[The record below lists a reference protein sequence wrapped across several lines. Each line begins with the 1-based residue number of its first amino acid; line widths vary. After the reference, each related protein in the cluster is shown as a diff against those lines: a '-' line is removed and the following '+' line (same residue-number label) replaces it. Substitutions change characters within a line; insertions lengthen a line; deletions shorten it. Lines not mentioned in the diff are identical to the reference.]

1 MNMKTKEEPLIHKLG
16 FSHSTMGLKYWGLG
30 FLFYFMVGNM
40 AIQAQEGNLDFS
52 FLDTDKNFEERV
64 DILVDQM
71 TLEEKVSQM
80 MNASPAISR
89 LKVPEYNW
97 WNECLHGV
105 ARAGYATVFP
115 QSISVAASFDKGLMK
130 EIGTVISDEARAKH
144 HEFIR
149 NGKRGI
155 YTGLDFWSPNIN
167 IFRDPRWGR
176 GHETYGE
183 DPYLTGELASQFIE
197 GLQEYDGKY
206 LKTIATSKHFA
217 VHSGPEPLRHSFDVD
232 VSDRDLYET
241 YLPAFRKTVKEAKVY
256 SIMGAYNRFRGES
269 CSGHDF
275 LLNQVLREQWG
286 FEGYVVSDC
295 GAIQDIHTG
304 HKIASTAAE
313 AAAIGVSGGCDL
325 NCGNYYAHLTEAVE
339 EGLVSE
345 EEIDVAVK
353 RLFLARFKL
362 GMFDPEEA
370 VSFAQIPFG
379 IVCSEAH
386 NTLARQAAQ
395 KSMVLLKNKDDL
407 LPLSVDQVKKIA
419 IIGPNADNVE
429 SLLGNYHGIP
439 KKPVTF
445 LEGIKHKV
453 GPKAEVLYSEGV
465 HSAEGFYN
473 LKPVPS
479 AYFQT
484 DDGRQGLKASYYNNL
499 NWEGEPVLERIDD
512 QIDFSWEH
520 QPISKELIDNFSVKW
535 EGYLV
540 PPANGRYEFGV
551 FSKRGMKIRIDG
563 KEISN
568 GAGTIHRG
576 RYATDIVSLEA
587 GKRYKVEVTFFS
599 DETNAIAQMLWA
611 RPDVSKID
619 EAVAL
624 AQSADLAVVV
634 LGLSQR
640 LEGESM
646 DVVTPGFDGGD
657 RTAIT
662 LPAQQEALLK
672 AVKATGKP
680 VILVLNAG
688 SAMAINW
695 AKENVDAII
704 SAGYPGEEGGN
715 ALADVVF
722 GDYNPAGRLP
732 ITYYQSVEDLP
743 PFEDYDMKGRTYRYF
758 EGTPLYPFGY
768 GLSYTHFEYTELT
781 IPAQVKAGEAV
792 SLSVKV
798 TNSGDRAGD
807 EVVQLYL
814 TDQEAST
821 LRPIRQLEA
830 FERIHLKPGES
841 KEVRFTLSPRQLSM
855 INAQSKRVIEEGRFT
870 VHVGGK
876 QPGFEGDLD
885 AETTMVVEGEFQVK
899 GSQELVDL

>member
-1 MNMKTKEEPLIHKLG
+1 MNINEKPRMHTLG
-16 FSHSTMGLKYWGLG
+16 FNFSAQWMNYPVLCLLLY
-30 FLFYFMVGNM
+30 LFSGNM
-40 AIQAQEGNLDFS
+40 GSHAQHSPLDFS
-52 FLDTDKNFEERV
+52 FLDTDKTFEERV

-80 MNASPAISR
+80 MNASPAIPR

-115 QSISVAASFDKGLMK
+115 QSISVAASFDKALMK
-130 EIGTVISDEARAKH
+130 DIGSVISDEARAKH

-183 DPYLTGELASQFIE
+183 DPFLTGELASRFIE
-197 GLQEYDGKY
+197 GLQESDGKY

-241 YLPAFRKTVKEAKVY
+241 YLPAFRKTVKKAKVY

-275 LLNQVLREQWG
+275 LLNQLLREQWG

-304 HKIASTAAE
+304 HKIASTEAE

-325 NCGNYYAHLTEAVE
+325 NCGNYYAHLTDAVAQ
-339 EGLVSE
+339 GLIGE
-345 EEIDVAVK
+345 EEIDTAVK
-353 RLFLARFKL
+353 RLFLARFRL

-370 VSFAQIPFG
+370 VPYAQIPFS
-379 IVCSEAH
+379 IVCSSAH

-395 KSMVLLKNKDDL
+395 KSMVLLKNEDDL
-407 LPLSVDQVKKIA
+407 LPLSVDQVKTIA
-419 IIGPNADNVE
+419 VIGPNADNVE

-445 LEGIKHKV
+445 LDGIKRKV
-453 GPKAEVLYSEGV
+453 GPKAEVVYSEGV
-465 HSAEGFYN
+465 HPAEGFYN
-473 LKPVPS
+473 LKPIPS
-479 AYFQT
+479 VYFET
-484 DDGRQGLKASYYNNL
+484 ADGRQGLEASYYDNVS
-499 NWEGEPVLERIDD
+499 WEGEPVLERIDD

-520 QPISKELIDNFSVKW
+520 EPISKALIDNFSVKW

-540 PPANGRYEFGV
+540 PPADGRYEFGV
-551 FSKRGMKIRIDG
+551 FSKRGMKVTVNG

-568 GAGTIHRG
+568 GSGTIHRG
-576 RYATDIVSLEA
+576 RYATDIISLEE
-587 GKRYKVEVTFFS
+587 GERYKIEVTYFS
-599 DETNAIAQMLWA
+599 DETNAIAQVLWA
-611 RPDVSKID
+611 MPDVSKMD

-624 AQSADLAVVV
+624 AQSADLAIVV

-646 DVVTPGFDGGD
+646 DVVTPGFDRGD

-662 LPAQQEALLK
+662 LPEQQEALLK

-680 VILVLNAG
+680 VVLVLNAG

-695 AKENVDAII
+695 AKKHVDAII

-715 ALADVVF
+715 ALADVIF

-732 ITYYQSVEDLP
+732 ITYYRSVDDLP
-743 PFEDYDMKGRTYRYF
+743 PFEDYDMAGRTYRYF
-758 EGTPLYPFGY
+758 EGEPLYPFGY
-768 GLSYTHFEYTELT
+768 GLSYTRFKYSELKV
-781 IPAQVKAGEAV
+781 PAQVKAGEVV
-792 SLSVKV
+792 SVSVKV
-798 TNSGDRAGD
+798 TNVGGRAGD

-821 LRPIRQLEA
+821 VRPTRQLEA
-830 FERIHLKPGES
+830 FERIHLKSGES
-841 KEVRFTLSPRQLSM
+841 KEVKFELSPRQLSM
-855 INAQSKRVIEEGRFT
+855 INKQTNRIIEEGMFT
-870 VHVGGK
+870 VHVGGE
-876 QPGFEGDLD
+876 QPGYSGDLD
-885 AETTMVVEGEFQVK
+885 AGSTEVVSGEVLVV
-899 GSQELVDL
+899 GSLQFADI

>member
-1 MNMKTKEEPLIHKLG
+1 MKTLEKPPIPKIGFCFSTIRFRFFKLG
-16 FSHSTMGLKYWGLG
+16 LLLYLMT
-30 FLFYFMVGNM
+30 GNM
-40 AIQAQEGNLDFS
+40 GSHAQESEPDFS
-52 FLDTDKNFEERV
+52 FLDIDKNFEERV
-64 DILVDQM
+64 DILVNQM

-80 MNASPAISR
+80 MNDSPAIPR
-89 LKVPEYNW
+89 LKVPQYNW

-115 QSISVAASFDKGLMK
+115 QSISVAASFDKNLLS
-130 EIGTVISDEARAKH
+130 EIGSVISDEARAKH

-183 DPYLTGELASQFIE
+183 DPYLTGELASRFIE

-241 YLPAFRKTVKEAKVY
+241 YLPAFRKTVKEAGVY

-275 LLNQVLREQWG
+275 LLNEVLRKQWG

-295 GAIQDIHTG
+295 GAIQDIQTG
-304 HKIASTAAE
+304 HHLANTEAE

-325 NCGNYYAHLTEAVE
+325 NCGSYYVHLTEAVAQS
-339 EGLVSE
+339 LVSE
-345 EEIDVAVK
+345 EEIDTAVK

-362 GMFDPEEA
+362 GMFDPEDV

-395 KSMVLLKNKDDL
+395 KSMVLLKNQDNL
-407 LPLSVDQVKKIA
+407 LPLSVDQVKRIA
-419 IIGPNADNVE
+419 VIGPNADHVE

-453 GPKAEVLYSEGV
+453 GPKAEVLYSAGT
-465 HSAEGFYN
+465 HPAEGFYN
-473 LKPVPS
+473 LKPIPS
-479 AYFQT
+479 AYFET
-484 DDGRQGLKASYYNNL
+484 DDGRQGLEASYYDNV

-520 QPISKELIDNFSVKW
+520 QPISKELVDNFSVKW
-535 EGYLV
+535 KGYLV
-540 PPANGRYEFGV
+540 PPASGRYEFGV
-551 FSKRGMKIRIDG
+551 FSKRGMKIRING

-568 GAGTIHRG
+568 GEGTIHRG
-576 RYATDIVSLEA
+576 RYATDIVSLEE
-587 GKRYKVEVTFFS
+587 GKRYRVEVSYFS
-599 DETNAIAQMLWA
+599 DETNALAQALWA
-611 RPDVSKID
+611 RPDVDKMD

-624 AQSADLAVVV
+624 AKSADLAVVV

-657 RTAIT
+657 RTTIT

-704 SAGYPGEEGGN
+704 SVGYPGEEGGN
-715 ALADVVF
+715 ALADVMF

-732 ITYYQSVEDLP
+732 ITYYRSVEDLP
-743 PFEDYDMKGRTYRYF
+743 PFEDYDMSGRTYRYF
-758 EGTPLYPFGY
+758 EGVPLYPFGY
-768 GLSYTHFEYTELT
+768 GLSYTRFEYSDLT
-781 IPAQVKAGEAV
+781 VPSQVKAGEEMSV
-792 SLSVKV
+792 HVKV

-807 EVVQLYL
+807 EVIQLYL

-821 LRPIRQLEA
+821 ERPIRQLEA

-841 KEVRFTLSPRQLSM
+841 KVVKFTLSPRQLSM
-855 INAQSKRVIEEGRFT
+855 INEQSKRIIEEGTFK
-870 VHVGGK
+870 VHVGGE
-876 QPGFEGDLD
+876 QPGFSGDLD
-885 AETTMVVEGEFQVK
+885 AESTEVVSGEVLVV
-899 GSQELVDL
+899 GSQELAEL

>member
-1 MNMKTKEEPLIHKLG
+1 MHTLG
-16 FSHSTMGLKYWGLG
+16 FNFSAQWMNYPVLCLLLY
-30 FLFYFMVGNM
+30 LFSGNM
-40 AIQAQEGNLDFS
+40 GSHAQHSPLDFS
-52 FLDTDKNFEERV
+52 FLDTDKTFEERV

-80 MNASPAISR
+80 MNASPAIPR

-115 QSISVAASFDKGLMK
+115 QSISVAASFDKALMK
-130 EIGTVISDEARAKH
+130 DIGSVISDEARAKH

-183 DPYLTGELASQFIE
+183 DPFLTGELASRFIE
-197 GLQEYDGKY
+197 GLQESDGKY

-241 YLPAFRKTVKEAKVY
+241 YLPAFRKTVKKAKVY

-275 LLNQVLREQWG
+275 LLNQLLREQWG

-304 HKIASTAAE
+304 HKIASTEAE

-325 NCGNYYAHLTEAVE
+325 NCGNYYAHLTDAVAQ
-339 EGLVSE
+339 GLIGE
-345 EEIDVAVK
+345 EEIDTAVK
-353 RLFLARFKL
+353 RLFLARFRL

-370 VSFAQIPFG
+370 VPYAQIPFS
-379 IVCSEAH
+379 IVCSSAH

-395 KSMVLLKNKDDL
+395 KSMVLLKNEDDL
-407 LPLSVDQVKKIA
+407 LPLSVDQVKTIA
-419 IIGPNADNVE
+419 VIGPNADNVE

-445 LEGIKHKV
+445 LDGIKRKV
-453 GPKAEVLYSEGV
+453 GPKAEVVYSEGV
-465 HSAEGFYN
+465 HPAEGFYN
-473 LKPVPS
+473 LKPIPS
-479 AYFQT
+479 VYFET
-484 DDGRQGLKASYYNNL
+484 ADGRQGLEASYYDNVS
-499 NWEGEPVLERIDD
+499 WEGEPVLERIDD

-520 QPISKELIDNFSVKW
+520 EPISKALIDNFSVKW

-540 PPANGRYEFGV
+540 PPADGRYEFGV
-551 FSKRGMKIRIDG
+551 FSKRGMKVTVNG

-568 GAGTIHRG
+568 GSGTIHRG
-576 RYATDIVSLEA
+576 RYATDIISLEE
-587 GKRYKVEVTFFS
+587 GERYKIEVTYFS
-599 DETNAIAQMLWA
+599 DETNAIAQVLWA
-611 RPDVSKID
+611 MPDVSKMD

-624 AQSADLAVVV
+624 AQSADLAIVV

-646 DVVTPGFDGGD
+646 DVVTPGFDRGD

-662 LPAQQEALLK
+662 LPEQQEALLK

-680 VILVLNAG
+680 VVLVLNAG

-695 AKENVDAII
+695 AKKHVDAII

-715 ALADVVF
+715 ALADVIF

-732 ITYYQSVEDLP
+732 ITYYRSVDDLP
-743 PFEDYDMKGRTYRYF
+743 PFEDYDMAGRTYRYF
-758 EGTPLYPFGY
+758 EGEPLYPFGY
-768 GLSYTHFEYTELT
+768 GLSYTRFKYSELKV
-781 IPAQVKAGEAV
+781 PAQVKAGEVV
-792 SLSVKV
+792 SVSVKV
-798 TNSGDRAGD
+798 TNVGGRAGD

-821 LRPIRQLEA
+821 VRPTRQLEA
-830 FERIHLKPGES
+830 FERIHLKSGES
-841 KEVRFTLSPRQLSM
+841 KEVKFELSPRQLSM
-855 INAQSKRVIEEGRFT
+855 INKQTNRIIEEGMFT
-870 VHVGGK
+870 VHVGGE
-876 QPGFEGDLD
+876 QPGYSGDLD
-885 AETTMVVEGEFQVK
+885 AGSTEVVSGEVLVV
-899 GSQELVDL
+899 GSLQFADI